1 MGYLIGKKPAP
12 SEKDEQ
18 VIPET
23 WIDNLTWLEH
33 QMQSNQFL
41 ERTQNQLKFK
51 TLFRTE
57 LGICI
62 ALR

>member
-1 MGYLIGKKPAP
+1 MSYLIGTKPAP

-33 QMQSNQFL
+33 QMQSVP
-41 ERTQNQLKFK
+41 RKDSKPTQIQNFIQN
-51 TLFRTE
+51 
-57 LGICI
+57 
-62 ALR
+62 